1 MNTLIRNSLKTA
13 LNVVGASALLL
24 GLSLPA
30 YAETQVKDAWVRATV
45 PGQPATGAFMQL
57 TASSDS
63 KLVGVASPAAKTV
76 EIHEMSMKGEVMS
89 MKPVSSVDLPAGK
102 TVEFSAEG
110 YHVMLIGLV
119 AQAKEGDQIPLTL
132 TVQDAKGERQ
142 SVEVQAQVRALNT
155 SAHDAHAG
163 HGSHSGH

>member
-1 MNTLIRNSLKTA
+1 MNTLIVKSLK
-13 LNVVGASALLL
+13 VVGSCALLL

-30 YAETQVKDAWVRATV
+30 HAETQVKDAWVRATV
-45 PGQPATGAFMQL
+45 AGQPATGAFMQL

-63 KLVGVASPAAKTV
+63 KLVGVASPAARTV

-89 MKPVSSVDLPAGK
+89 MKPVSSVELPAGK
-102 TVEFSAEG
+102 TVTFSAEG

-119 AQAKEGDQIPLTL
+119 AQVKEGDQIPLTL

-142 SVEVQAQVRALNT
+142 SIEVQARARALN
-155 SAHDAHAG
+155 SSDHDAHAG
-163 HGSHSGH
+163 HGAHSGY